1 MELCWGR
8 TQHDAAVVVEVAASQ
23 RLLRIRHRKA
33 QAMDRGCDR
42 RNRVDV
48 GKEMAMGLGRMR
60 GIGSR
65 GLVRQHANA
74 RQTMGLA
81 KVHGRMLGTGTKAQ
95 EKQLSSAAG
104 SELAV
109 LVRLRGIDPGF
120 VVEELATLLGNSLD
134 LVSGVLAKRF
144 GIGLVSVVGEL
155 ETRLSRS
162 CDVVWEVRVT
172 LHEAGTGIGLEVRKP
187 VAGCTSRVGW
197 EVLARRRAVGSGI
210 RRAVRERVR
219 VRASRVVRVVLAI
232 QLVLRASSWRRVAV
246 TLRADSTVSSSTWR
260 ATGCHG
266 SRSTTSS
273 STSRETWS

>member
-1 MELCWGR
+1 
-8 TQHDAAVVVEVAASQ
+8 
-23 RLLRIRHRKA
+23 
-33 QAMDRGCDR
+33 
-42 RNRVDV
+42 
-48 GKEMAMGLGRMR
+48 MGLGRRR

-104 SELAV
+104 SELGV
-109 LVRLRGIDPGF
+109 LVRLRGIDPDF

-144 GIGLVSVVGEL
+144 GRGLVSVVGEL

-246 TLRADSTVSSSTWR
+246 TLRAGSTVSSSTWR
-260 ATGCHG
+260 ATGCLG
-266 SRSTTSS
+266 SR
-273 STSRETWS
+273 